1 MLPMLILALLTLAMT
16 LKQPNKG
23 PSKKE
28 WIKKR
33 QYIYTVEYY
42 SAIKMK

>member
-1 MLPMLILALLTLAMT
+1 MLPMLILATITTT

-28 WIKKR
+28 RIKKR